1 MVDESKKMYTY
12 ILLCIYFRM
21 CLSLH
26 DYQSKGGRYSNG
38 LTSLETG
45 YTNQKHT
52 IPSQKWKRREHKDNA
67 KENHQITKGK
77 RKEQEEI

>member
-52 IPSQKWKRREHKDNA
+52 IPSQKWKREHKDNA

>member
-52 IPSQKWKRREHKDNA
+52 IPSQK
-67 KENHQITKGK
+67 
-77 RKEQEEI
+77 